1 MAQET
6 QIKVKIDD
14 NEALQSLR
22 EMAALTESIA
32 ENLKGLNVPPGAIP
46 TAPQAPAP
54 APSAAPDEDRES
66 KEQLTKQQRETR
78 RILRREARATIDAVT
93 SEISLGSLTSRVGDQ
108 LSNIAKTLPSVFGVP
123 VSLAGEA
130 MKATARSIQARQA
143 RLGEVIGLEAQETEL
158 AG

>member
-14 NEALQSLR
+14 NEALQALR
-22 EMAALTESIA
+22 EMAALVESIS
-32 ENLKGLNVPPGAIP
+32 ENLSGLSVPPGAIP

-54 APSAAPDEDRES
+54 APSAAPDEDKEDR
-66 KEQLTKQQRETR
+66 EQLSRRQQEVR
-78 RILRREARATIDAVT
+78 RILRTEARATIDAVT

-108 LSNIAKTLPSVFGVP
+108 LSSIARLMPKFFGISSGLPVKI
-123 VSLAGEA
+123 AGEA

-143 RLGEVIGLEAQETEL
+143 DRKSVV
-158 AG
+158 